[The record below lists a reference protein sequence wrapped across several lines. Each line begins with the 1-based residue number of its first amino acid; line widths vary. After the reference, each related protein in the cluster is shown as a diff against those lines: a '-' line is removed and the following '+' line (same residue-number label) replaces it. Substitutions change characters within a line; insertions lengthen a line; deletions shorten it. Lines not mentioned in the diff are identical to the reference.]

1 MPYLCEMRK
10 ILFLISIVLLTVSCG
25 ENESTNN
32 SAFYA
37 DTLSAKE
44 KNDFRL
50 VELEDL
56 LSKEPS
62 NQSAWIE
69 KGEICKE
76 NYDFVCALDA
86 GAKAYAIDSTNI
98 EARMLYAWTLMN
110 KPNSQLVDLE
120 SAQKHYKYVLSVKEN
135 NPAVLVELANT
146 YSLTGD
152 FQTAFKFVN
161 DALRIDDKF
170 RDAYVLKGSMY
181 KTQGNINFALSSY
194 QTAVQLDPDFFM
206 GHLNIAWLLTEN
218 EDHKLAMEY
227 YRNALELDP
236 KSVNAYYGIAKSYQ
250 DMEQFDEAQN
260 YYRQLLEVDPD
271 FYYAYFNQGI
281 IKQYFQA
288 QLDSAI
294 YYYDMSIS
302 VQPEFVKGWHQLG
315 EVYLEQGRKPD
326 AARVFSKVLELNPDY
341 EPTLEAKEKL
351 R

>member
-1 MPYLCEMRK
+1 MRK
-10 ILFLISIVLLTVSCG
+10 NLLFFGIIVLMTSCG
-25 ENESTNN
+25 ENELDNN
-32 SAFYA
+32 TAFYA
-37 DTLSAKE
+37 DSLSVKE
-44 KNDFRL
+44 KNELRL
-50 VELEDL
+50 TELEVL
-56 LSKEPS
+56 LTENPS

-76 NYDFVCALDA
+76 NYDIICALDA
-86 GAKAYAIDSTNI
+86 GAKAYAIDSTNV

-110 KPNSQLVDLE
+110 KPNTELVDLE
-120 SAQKHYKYVLSVKEN
+120 RAKKHYKYVLSVKEN

-152 FQTAFKFVN
+152 FETAFKFVN

-181 KTQGNINFALSSY
+181 KTQGNNKLALSSY

-206 GHLNIAWLLTEN
+206 GHLNIGWLLSEI
-218 EDHKLAMEY
+218 EDHKLALEY
-227 YRNALELDP
+227 YRNAVDLDP
-236 KSVNAYYGIAKSYQ
+236 QSVNAYYGIAKSYQ
-250 DMEQFDEAQN
+250 DMEQFDEAQV
-260 YYRQLLEVDPD
+260 YYRQLLEVDPT
-271 FYYAYFNQGI
+271 FHYAYFNQGI
-281 IKQYFQA
+281 IKQYFQE

-294 YYYDMSIS
+294 YYYDRSTS

-326 AARVFSKVLELNPDY
+326 AARVFSKVLELNPEH
-341 EPTLEAKEKL
+341 EPTLIAKEKL

>member
-1 MPYLCEMRK
+1 M
-10 ILFLISIVLLTVSCG
+10 TSCG
-25 ENESTNN
+25 ENETDNN
-32 SAFYA
+32 ATFYT
-37 DTLSAKE
+37 DSLSVKE
-44 KNDFRL
+44 RNELRL
-50 VELEDL
+50 NELEAL
-56 LSKEPS
+56 LTENPS

-86 GAKAYAIDSTNI
+86 GAKAYTIDSTNV

-110 KPNSQLVDLE
+110 KPNSELVDIE
-120 SAQKHYKYVLSVKEN
+120 RAKKHYKYVLSVKEN

-152 FQTAFKFVN
+152 FETAFKFVN

-181 KTQGNINFALSSY
+181 KTQGNNKLALSSY

-206 GHLNIAWLLTEN
+206 GHLNIGWLLTEI
-218 EDHKLAMEY
+218 EDHTLALEY
-227 YRNALELDP
+227 YRNAVDLDP
-236 KSVNAYYGIAKSYQ
+236 QSVNAYYGIAKSYQ
-250 DMEQFDEAQN
+250 DLEEFDEAQS
-260 YYRQLLEVDPD
+260 YYRQLLQVDPT

-281 IKQYFQA
+281 IKHYFQE

-294 YYYDMSIS
+294 YYYDMSTS
-302 VQPEFVKGWHQLG
+302 VQPEFVRGWHQLG

-326 AARVFSKVLELNPDY
+326 AARVFSVVLELNPEY
-341 EPTLEAKEKL
+341 EPTLIAKEKL